1 MRIVQV
7 ASELFPYIKT
17 GGLADVVGAL
27 ATALAER
34 GHEVEVF
41 VPAYR
46 ALRDAPLAAGAR
58 RTATFA
64 VALGTRQVGGR
75 ILSLEAGPRC
85 TVHLVAR
92 DEFFDRRH
100 LYCWDGERDYDDND
114 ARFIFF
120 AKAVVE
126 LLRRGEDGPVDAL
139 HAHDWQ
145 AGLVP
150 LLVREAERQEG
161 RRLVGRTVFT
171 IHNLAFQ
178 GLFDAASFALTNL
191 PEALFTSEGLE
202 FHGRLNLLKAGA
214 RFADRVTTV
223 SPTYSREVLTPAA
236 GAGLDGVLRQR
247 GGAFSGI
254 RNGIDRQVWNPATD
268 AGLPARFSADEP
280 SGKAVCRAGLLR
292 TFGWSEP
299 VAGPVFGLV
308 SRMTGA
314 KGHDLVL
321 GAIEEFLGE
330 ADCRL
335 VVLGSGEHRYQRAY
349 RELVAARPDR
359 LALCPRLDESMSHLV
374 MAGADFFLMPSQ
386 TEPCGLTQMY
396 AMAYGTVPLASRV
409 GGLADTVEDLDDSP
423 RTGTGFLFPPEAA
436 GFTSALRRAWRLWAD
451 ADRLAEVR
459 RRGMGRDFSWTRPVA
474 EYERLY
480 AGGAGGD

>member
-7 ASELFPYIKT
+7 ASEVFPYIKT

-27 ATALAER
+27 AGTLAER

-46 ALRDAPLAAGAR
+46 ALREAPGAAGAR

-64 VALGTRQVGGR
+64 VALGGRRVGGR
-75 ILSLEAGPRC
+75 ILSFAAGPRC

-126 LLRRGEDGPVDAL
+126 VLRGRADGPVDAV

-161 RRLVGRTVFT
+161 RRLAGRTVFT

-178 GLFDAASFALTNL
+178 GVFDAAAFGLTNL
-191 PEALFTSEGLE
+191 PAALFTSEGLE

-214 RFADRVTTV
+214 VFADRVTTV
-223 SPTYSREVLTPAA
+223 SPTYVREVLTPAL

-254 RNGIDRQVWNPATD
+254 RNGIDRRVWAPETD
-268 AGLPARFSADEP
+268 AGLPARFSADVP
-280 SGKAVCRAGLLR
+280 AGKAVCRARLLEA
-292 TFGWSEP
+292 FGWSHA

-308 SRMTGA
+308 SRLTAA

-321 GAIEEFLGE
+321 GAMGEFLGAAE
-330 ADCRL
+330 CRL

-349 RELVAARPDR
+349 RELADARPDR
-359 LALCPRLDESMSHLV
+359 LALSPRLDEALSHLV
-374 MAGADFFLMPSQ
+374 IAGADFFLMPSL

-409 GGLADTVEDLDDSP
+409 GGLADTVEDLEMSP
-423 RTGTGFLFPPEAA
+423 ENGTGWLFPPEAA
-436 GFTSALRRAWRLWAD
+436 GFVAAVRRAWRLWAE

-459 RRGMGRDFSWTRPVA
+459 RRGMLKDFSWARPVEA
-474 EYERLY
+474 YEQLY
-480 AGGAGGD
+480 AGTA